1 MCVRQGD
8 GQTLTLPDGPGTR
21 TGSRQEGSK
30 APKASPAGIILHDR
44 ARPRHTGVRWISADE
59 GKRATREPVR
69 QGELTREGLIKEQSV
84 GSSSPA
90 SHWRSWRAPCLET
103 DPSPALGGATG
114 TRAPSPLPCQAW
126 LPGPRWP
133 RAACVLGAIIVA
145 RAGGDDDSDGTV
157 TAAAEQSSRH
167 ASTRRRP
174 TTDDRQA
181 GRQAAS
187 GREGVQFTQLHRAVG
202 RGRGTATWK
211 SGRTGLRTGANS
223 LDVMLGSRPIAAAPY
238 AGKSGGWKPSI
249 QGHLNGDLGPSLG
262 DVPPQD
268 TPISHRNGIQ
278 DPWHPRHHGLV
289 TGGETQQNR
298 WAPRAQHEP
307 SSISPAPPPPPPEQP
322 DSAILW
328 FFPSPSLPPLI
339 R

>member
-1 MCVRQGD
+1 M
-8 GQTLTLPDGPGTR
+8 
-21 TGSRQEGSK
+21 SRS
-30 APKASPAGIILHDR
+30 R
-44 ARPRHTGVRWISADE
+44 
-59 GKRATREPVR
+59 
-69 QGELTREGLIKEQSV
+69 
-84 GSSSPA
+84 
-90 SHWRSWRAPCLET
+90 
-103 DPSPALGGATG
+103 
-114 TRAPSPLPCQAW
+114 
-126 LPGPRWP
+126 
-133 RAACVLGAIIVA
+133 
-145 RAGGDDDSDGTV
+145 
-157 TAAAEQSSRH
+157 QSSRH

-238 AGKSGGWKPSI
+238 AGKSGSWKPSI

-289 TGGETQQNR
+289 TGGETQQNSASGPAHR
-298 WAPRAQHEP
+298 AHHIHYGQWEQNLQAQEALGGQRQPVERQSRATSAGASTLCLETRLRTSWLTAPLMP
-307 SSISPAPPPPPPEQP
+307 CP
-322 DSAILW
+322 DGVRLCW
-328 FFPSPSLPPLI
+328 GVP
-339 R
+339 